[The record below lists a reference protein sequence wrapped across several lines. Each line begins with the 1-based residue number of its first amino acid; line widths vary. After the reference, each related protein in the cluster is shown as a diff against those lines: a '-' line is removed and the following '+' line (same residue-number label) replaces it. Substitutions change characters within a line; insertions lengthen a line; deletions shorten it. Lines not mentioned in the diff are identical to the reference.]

1 MSANDP
7 RSNPDPMNSE
17 HTEHNPNLDPAPQGD
32 PDLEPGGGVRP
43 GDTPPESQSATST
56 PPHPPERSSSGS
68 KGPIIAIALVVA
80 ALVFLFIAYAV
91 GVFGS

>member
-1 MSANDP
+1 
-7 RSNPDPMNSE
+7 MNSE

-56 PPHPPERSSSGS
+56 PDRRARSSRSHS
-68 KGPIIAIALVVA
+68 WSSP
-80 ALVFLFIAYAV
+80 
-91 GVFGS
+91 SSSCSSPTP